1 VVWRFL
7 LQLVAIS
14 KTLQYCMHNRTT
26 TLLPAALLYQVN
38 GGIVA
43 LDFIFER
50 DWPVIDESDWWW

>member
-1 VVWRFL
+1 
-7 LQLVAIS
+7 
-14 KTLQYCMHNRTT
+14 MHNRTT